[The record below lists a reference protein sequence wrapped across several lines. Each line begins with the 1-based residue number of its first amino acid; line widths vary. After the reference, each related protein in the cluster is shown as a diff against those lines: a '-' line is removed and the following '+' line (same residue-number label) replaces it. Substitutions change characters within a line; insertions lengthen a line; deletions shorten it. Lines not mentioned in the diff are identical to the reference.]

1 MFFVEYERAIDFVFD
16 ANDVLPQWLA
26 LVVCTQLT
34 RVQTL
39 RGMVHGVTL
48 KKSPCMSYNKAQ
60 V

>member
-16 ANDVLPQWLA
+16 EALPQWLA

-39 RGMVHGVTL
+39 QGMVHGVTL